1 MNTVYMFSLTLTCA
15 CVEND
20 PVTYIMLQS
29 KLHMVEDAQC
39 EAL

>member
-20 PVTYIMLQS
+20 PVTYII